1 MQQNPFGTE
10 QIGIQALE
18 KSLIRT
24 KSKRQLQIGVPKET
38 AADEHRIA
46 LTPSGVASL
55 TANGHTVTVE
65 RDAGVR
71 AQFSDDLYLEA
82 GASIADSPE
91 EVFRDHDVIVK
102 VGPPARQEWEWM
114 ARDQTLLS
122 ALHLGNAERDLIVA
136 LMEKGVAA
144 IGFEFIRGADGE
156 FPIVRMMHEITGS
169 VAVQIAS
176 HYLETDRDGQ
186 GLMLGGVAGVPG
198 ASVVILGAGVTGEF
212 AARAAMTHGA
222 RVTVIDNDLAAL
234 RRIENALGRQIITAT
249 ANAHYL
255 VRAVQR
261 ADVVIGSAMVEG
273 ERASVWM
280 TEEMVEMMRPGGVI
294 VDTVID
300 QGGCVETSRPTTHSD
315 PVYRVHDVI
324 HYCVPNIPSKVAQTA
339 TIALSNVLIPYVL
352 KLGDSGSV
360 RDCLWTHEALR
371 RGTYVYHKHLTKKT
385 LAEHFGMSY
394 RDVELLI
401 ASQI

>member
-1 MQQNPFGTE
+1 MCIRINPKKKTKESESEGTMQQNPFGTE

-102 VGPPARQEWEWM
+102 VAPPARQEWEWM

-144 IGFEFIRGADGE
+144 IGFEFICGADGE
-156 FPIVRMMHEITGS
+156 FPIVR
-169 VAVQIAS
+169 
-176 HYLETDRDGQ
+176 
-186 GLMLGGVAGVPG
+186 
-198 ASVVILGAGVTGEF
+198 
-212 AARAAMTHGA
+212 
-222 RVTVIDNDLAAL
+222 
-234 RRIENALGRQIITAT
+234 
-249 ANAHYL
+249 
-255 VRAVQR
+255 
-261 ADVVIGSAMVEG
+261 
-273 ERASVWM
+273 
-280 TEEMVEMMRPGGVI
+280 
-294 VDTVID
+294 
-300 QGGCVETSRPTTHSD
+300 
-315 PVYRVHDVI
+315 
-324 HYCVPNIPSKVAQTA
+324 
-339 TIALSNVLIPYVL
+339 
-352 KLGDSGSV
+352 
-360 RDCLWTHEALR
+360 
-371 RGTYVYHKHLTKKT
+371 
-385 LAEHFGMSY
+385 
-394 RDVELLI
+394 
-401 ASQI
+401 